1 MDEDRSDLS
10 FNELHVLVK
19 SVLINFNIELNSFL
33 LSVSEYLVNASLS
46 IQTLPSPFLIH
57 DLSPG

>member
-33 LSVSEYLVNASLS
+33 LSVSEYLVNASLL

>member
-33 LSVSEYLVNASLS
+33 LSVSEHLVNASLS